1 MTSPTEDLES
11 AAEFGGVRQNVRST
25 VISTDAQPATNIL
38 DTQATFQDIQYELQE
53 FILKHLSRT
62 VALQRT
68 ISSHHHQHQSHLDLP
83 GLKVAASTSGGGE
96 VHGTVT
102 PNTYPSFHPSDGDP
116 NIIVDAV
123 SDQAICNQGVMP
135 SRRAS
140 ANPVKAPPLEN
151 HLQSLSGFLNV
162 HVENL
167 HALQNSL
174 RSTTGGD
181 KKPVTT
187 VIQKPP
193 AASSDG
199 NEKFYD
205 ALTQQFN
212 MLVVIST
219 FTAGLIVG
227 FLALVDALILPNHRT
242 AFNVGMLFS
251 FFALSLHFG
260 NIIVAGRGAAI
271 STQHLIVGNKDY
283 TPEYFRYYLSV
294 CEQLQFAATLLFIV
308 SIVILSF
315 YIFGTS
321 LAFPLVLM
329 FVAVVGTLV
338 VFWSAYWKVSIT
350 FRNLK
355 FIVQNFR
362 RLRWRSLAYLQ
373 ARGGVTTTTTSR
385 EGQHA

>member
-1 MTSPTEDLES
+1 
-11 AAEFGGVRQNVRST
+11 
-25 VISTDAQPATNIL
+25 TNIL

-68 ISSHHHQHQSHLDLP
+68 ISNHHHHHQY
-83 GLKVAASTSGGGE
+83 GLLADRGGGD

-123 SDQAICNQGVMP
+123 SNQAICNQGVMP

-167 HALQNSL
+167 HTLQNSL
-174 RSTTGGD
+174 RSTTGD

-187 VIQKPP
+187 VIQKLP

-205 ALTQQFN
+205 VLTQQFN

-251 FFALSLHFG
+251 FSLYLF
-260 NIIVAGRGAAI
+260 ISVTS

-321 LAFPLVLM
+321 LAFPLVLL
-329 FVAVVGTLV
+329 FIAVVGTLV

-373 ARGGVTTTTTSR
+373 ARGGLTTSR